1 MERSDRALPLTRAQL
16 DIWLAQ
22 QTGHFDVAWQLGVL
36 VRIEGTVD
44 RALFEQAM
52 RHVVGEAESIR
63 ASFFEVDGEVFQTAL
78 EDPEIDL
85 AFYDVSGSPDPE
97 REVRER
103 ASAIQRTPM
112 PLTGPMI
119 NFHLFQTAPDEY
131 YWFSCCH
138 HIAIDGLGIALLG
151 RRIAAVYSALASG
164 APISPAFFGSLRDL
178 VDSEAE
184 YAASA
189 DYVEDQTYS
198 TEHLPSASEADYR
211 LTQTASERDPYAPS
225 APVQLDSS
233 AVGLIKQLSKA
244 LGIRRSSV
252 LTAACALLVRA
263 FRTDNSDEVVL
274 DFPVSRR
281 TDPESKT
288 HPGMLAGV
296 VPLVLNAAPH
306 ETVAEFLQ
314 QVDTRSREALRH
326 QRFPVHMLGGDGGFR
341 GAPQASSRVVV
352 NFVPA
357 RLTLSLAGVPATAT
371 YTTFGPVGHFGLFFL
386 GFGDQQFLST
396 VGVGQPFSNF
406 DVSDLAGRL
415 QRVLVAMAGDPSR
428 VLSSVDVLGDDECVQ
443 LELFGNRAVLTASGP
458 ASVSV
463 PSLFAGQ
470 VARAPGAVALVCGG
484 RSVSYRELDAAST
497 RLAHRLMAQG
507 AGPGQTVALLF
518 SRSAEAVAAMLAVL
532 KTGAAYLPIDP
543 VFPDSRIGF
552 LLADAAPVAVVTTAD
567 LAGRLAGRG
576 VAVIDVDDPR
586 LDGEPET
593 ALPEPDAEDAAY
605 VIYTSGT
612 TGMPKGV
619 AVTHRNVTQLIGSL
633 DAGLPVPGV
642 WSHCHSPAFDVSVWE
657 IFAPLLRGGRVVIV
671 DEDTARAPEELR
683 AVLVAEG
690 VTVLTQTPSA
700 VAMLD
705 PAGLDGVALV
715 LAGGGLPA

>member
-36 VRIEGTVD
+36 VRIEGAVD

-63 ASFFEVDGEVFQTAL
+63 ACFFEVDGEVFQTAI
-78 EDPEIDL
+78 EDPDIEL

-103 ASAIQRTPM
+103 ASAIQRTPI

-119 NFHLFQTAPDEY
+119 NFYLFQTAPDEY
-131 YWFSCCH
+131 YWFTCCH

-151 RRIAAVYSALASG
+151 RRIAAVYSALATG
-164 APISPAFFGSLRDL
+164 AAISPAFFGSLRDL

-189 DYVEDQTYS
+189 DYAEDQTYWAQ
-198 TEHLPSASEADYR
+198 HLPSASEPDYR
-211 LTQTASERDPYAPS
+211 LTQTGGERDPYAPS
-225 APVQLDSS
+225 PPVQLDSS
-233 AVGLIKQLSKA
+233 VVALIKQLSKA

-252 LTAACALLVRA
+252 LTAACALLVRG

-296 VPLVLNAAPH
+296 VPLVLNASPH
-306 ETVAEFLQ
+306 GTVADFLQ
-314 QVDTRSREALRH
+314 QVDIRSREALRH

-341 GAPQASSRVVV
+341 GAPQASNRVVV

-415 QRVLVAMAGDPSR
+415 QRVLVAMAGDLSR
-428 VLSSVDVLGDDECVQ
+428 VLSSVDLVGDAERARLEGLG
-443 LELFGNRAVLTASGP
+443 NTAVLAGP
-458 ASVSV
+458 AALPVSV
-463 PSLFAGQ
+463 PSLFAAQ
-470 VARAPGAVALVCGG
+470 VARAPGAVALVCAGG
-484 RSVSYRELDAAST
+484 SVSYRELDEASN
-497 RLAHRLMAQG
+497 RLARCLVAEG
-507 AGPGQTVALLF
+507 AGPGRVVALVF

-532 KTGAAYLPIDP
+532 K
-543 VFPDSRIGF
+543 S
-552 LLADAAPVAVVTTAD
+552 
-567 LAGRLAGRG
+567 
-576 VAVIDVDDPR
+576 
-586 LDGEPET
+586 
-593 ALPEPDAEDAAY
+593 
-605 VIYTSGT
+605 
-612 TGMPKGV
+612 
-619 AVTHRNVTQLIGSL
+619 
-633 DAGLPVPGV
+633 
-642 WSHCHSPAFDVSVWE
+642 
-657 IFAPLLRGGRVVIV
+657 
-671 DEDTARAPEELR
+671 
-683 AVLVAEG
+683 
-690 VTVLTQTPSA
+690 
-700 VAMLD
+700 
-705 PAGLDGVALV
+705 
-715 LAGGGLPA
+715 